1 MLFCFAKAPLCFFC
15 KLHNK
20 TLINLFSSCNQV
32 ISLWIETKLF
42 FFEYV
47 QLILFSTQ
55 IVTLSSVKGNGMS
68 FLIQNMILMVFKLYD
83 SMFKNQ
89 GSAPH

>member
-1 MLFCFAKAPLCFFC
+1 MLFRFAKAPLRFFC

-20 TLINLFSSCNQV
+20 TLINLFSSWNQV
-32 ISLWIETKLF
+32 ISLCIETKLF
-42 FFEYV
+42 FFEYI
-47 QLILFSTQ
+47 QLILLSTQ
-55 IVTLSSVKGNGMS
+55 IVTLSSVKGNVMS
-68 FLIQNMILMVFKLYD
+68 FLIQNVILMVFKLYD

>member
-1 MLFCFAKAPLCFFC
+1 MLFRFAKAPLRFFC

-20 TLINLFSSCNQV
+20 TLINLLSSWNQV
-32 ISLWIETKLF
+32 ISLCIETKLF
-42 FFEYV
+42 FFEYI
-47 QLILFSTQ
+47 QLILLSTQ

-68 FLIQNMILMVFKLYD
+68 FLIQNVILMVFKLYD

>member
-1 MLFCFAKAPLCFFC
+1 MLFRFAKAPLRFFC

-20 TLINLFSSCNQV
+20 TLINLFSSWNQV
-32 ISLWIETKLF
+32 ISLCIETKLF
-42 FFEYV
+42 FFEYI
-47 QLILFSTQ
+47 QLILLSTQ

-68 FLIQNMILMVFKLYD
+68 FLIQNVILMVFKLYD